1 MKQEMDRE
9 SIEALVRY
17 RLQRARETLPEARTL
32 IENSYYNAAVNRLY
46 YACYYAVIA
55 LLAKH
60 QISVQTHAGVKQMLG
75 LHFTVTGMLPSKY
88 SKFYTQLFNDRL
100 TGDYDDFILYDKE
113 ALDDLYPKAE
123 EFIGVIA
130 ELVAEENLGPG

>member
-75 LHFTVTGMLPSKY
+75 LH
-88 SKFYTQLFNDRL
+88 
-100 TGDYDDFILYDKE
+100 IL
-113 ALDDLYPKAE
+113 
-123 EFIGVIA
+123 
-130 ELVAEENLGPG
+130 N

>member
-9 SIEALVRY
+9 SIEALVKY

-32 IENSYYNAAVNRLY
+32 VESGYYNAAVNRLY

-60 QISVQTHAGVKQMLG
+60 QISVQTHAGVK
-75 LHFTVTGMLPSKY
+75 
-88 SKFYTQLFNDRL
+88 
-100 TGDYDDFILYDKE
+100 
-113 ALDDLYPKAE
+113 
-123 EFIGVIA
+123 
-130 ELVAEENLGPG
+130 